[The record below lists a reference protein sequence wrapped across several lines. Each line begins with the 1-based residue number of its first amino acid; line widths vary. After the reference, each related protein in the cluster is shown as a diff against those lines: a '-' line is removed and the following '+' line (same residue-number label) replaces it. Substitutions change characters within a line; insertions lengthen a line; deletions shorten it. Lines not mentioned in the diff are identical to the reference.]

1 MSIEL
6 LYHKNQA
13 ENLLVPTPIYN
24 KKCIFIF
31 NYSLMKKIIYLFWFL
46 IPGLVFSQ
54 TFTGTGGSITDD
66 GNANDFVL
74 NVSGVTPSVMD
85 TNYGLVS
92 VCLNITHTW
101 DSDLRIQLLS
111 PDGTMF
117 TLVDGAGGDNDNFTN
132 TCFQHTA
139 TTPILSGTAP
149 FTGTFKPMGR
159 MGNVNNG
166 QNPNGVWTLR
176 ITDTYPADAG
186 TLLNWNL
193 SFGPYAQGPYI
204 FEGTNIPLFV
214 INTYGATIPDDP
226 KVNANLRIID
236 NGVLNNISDSAA
248 YNGAIGIEIRGNY
261 SASLPQKPYGFE
273 TWTNS
278 GAELDTQLLGMPKEH
293 DWILMAN
300 YNDKSFLRNPLA
312 LQLFSEMNHYA
323 SRYQL
328 CEVIINNEY
337 QGVYLFCEAIKRDN
351 NRVDVARLDSNEN
364 AGLDLTGGYIWKND
378 FGTGWTSAYHPIDH
392 PGLNINYAY
401 HYPKEQNITPQQENY
416 IEAFVNMAEATLYG
430 ANWLDSI
437 NGYRKFLSVNS
448 FYDYFIVNAL
458 ARNGDGFKKSVYFH
472 KDKDSIS
479 ALAKIKMG
487 PVWDFDWAW
496 KNLWDCYTSATDGSG
511 WTHLVNDCGPDNNSW
526 GWYVRLLQD
535 TTFAN
540 ELNCRYKN
548 WRLNILDTTKI
559 FNWIDSNETVM
570 SQAQVR
576 HYETW
581 PILGIAVGAP
591 ENDSFPD
598 TYHGEMEKFKMWIRK
613 RVIWLDD
620 NMFGNAVNCNY
631 TSIESSPE
639 KLQVLVFPNP
649 AAHLVYVELPA
660 GELVSQMQLMDQSGR
675 IIQAHI
681 LSSENIM
688 AIDVSNLT
696 NGIYFIR
703 IKNYKGFETTEKIIV
718 AH

>member
-1 MSIEL
+1 MKRII
-6 LYHKNQA
+6 
-13 ENLLVPTPIYN
+13 V
-24 KKCIFIF
+24 FICF
-31 NYSLMKKIIYLFWFL
+31 IASSYVY
-46 IPGLVFSQ
+46 SQ
-54 TFTGTGGSITDD
+54 TYNGTGGNIADD
-66 GNANDFVL
+66 GSINDFVL
-74 NVSGVTPSVMD
+74 NVSGVTPAVMD
-85 TNYGLVS
+85 TNYGLVN
-92 VCLNITHTW
+92 VCINITHTW
-101 DSDLRIQLLS
+101 DSDLRIQLIS
-111 PDGTMF
+111 PDGTLF
-117 TLVDGAGGDNDNFTN
+117 TLVDGAGGGDDDFIN

-139 TTPILSGTAP
+139 STSIINGTAP
-149 FTGTFKPMGR
+149 FTGNFKPMGR

-166 QNPNGVWTLR
+166 QNPNGNWTLR
-176 ITDTYPADAG
+176 ITDTYPFADEG
-186 TLLNWNL
+186 TLLNWSV
-193 SFGPYAQGPYI
+193 SFGPNAQGPYI
-204 FEGTNIPLFV
+204 FEGTNLPLFV
-214 INTYGATIPDDP
+214 INTYGGTIVNEP
-226 KVNANLRIID
+226 KINANLRIIN
-236 NGVLNNISDSAA
+236 NGILNQINDTAE
-248 YNGAIGIEIRGNY
+248 YNGEIGIEIRGNY

-273 TWTNS
+273 TWTNL
-278 GAELDTQLLGMPKEH
+278 GAELDTQLLGMPTEH

-323 SRYQL
+323 SRFKL

-351 NRVDVARLDSNEN
+351 NRVDIAKLDSNEN

-378 FGTGWTSAYHPIDH
+378 FGTGWTSAHHPIDH
-392 PGLNINYAY
+392 PTFDINFAY

-416 IEAFVNMAEATLYG
+416 IEAFVNTAEATLYG
-430 ANWLDSI
+430 VNWLDSV
-437 NGYRKFLSVNS
+437 NGYRRYLSVNS

-472 KDKDSIS
+472 KDKDPIS
-479 ALAKIKMG
+479 GLAKIKMG

-540 ELNCRYKN
+540 GLNCRYKN
-548 WRLNILDTTKI
+548 WRLNVLDTTKI
-559 FNWIDSNETVM
+559 FDWIDSNETVM
-570 SQAQVR
+570 QQAQLR
-576 HYETW
+576 HYQTW
-581 PILGIAVGAP
+581 PTLGLGVGAP

-598 TYHGEMEKFKMWIRK
+598 TYHGEMAKFKMWIRK

-631 TSIESSPE
+631 TSIESSTE

-649 AAHLVYVELPA
+649 STEILYVELPV
-660 GELVSQMQLMDQSGR
+660 GEIAEEISIMDQSGR
-675 IIQAHI
+675 LIRTNIAPF
-681 LSSENIM
+681 ENIT
-688 AIDVSNLT
+688 AIDVSTLS

-703 IKNYKGFETTEKIIV
+703 IKNSKGFIVTEKV
-718 AH
+718 VVRH